1 MTDLWSA
8 HASSFESYIH
18 LIDPFGS
25 FASMSMSSLKWH
37 RYKMTYHM
45 AGKLV
50 SLTIC
55 FDLTILAYRM
65 HGKFLACL
73 VCLLLMH
80 QDWLILFLVGFCRWV
95 DIMIFVVVHGL
106 VGSGECAI
114 TIDNKS
120 MYIVKTQFVL
130 YLFIS
135 CYIIISCVQSSFFMQ
150 QPLTCH
156 SFLQIATRRAAD
168 LFQFALTYHYSL
180 SITFTVFPRYN

>member
-1 MTDLWSA
+1 
-8 HASSFESYIH
+8 
-18 LIDPFGS
+18 
-25 FASMSMSSLKWH
+25 MSSDIG
-37 RYKMTYHM
+37 YKMTYHM
-45 AGKLV
+45 AGKLF
-50 SLTIC
+50 SLAIC
-55 FDLTILAYRM
+55 FDLIILSYSM

-73 VCLLLMH
+73 VCLFLMH
-80 QDWLILFLVGFCRWV
+80 QDWLINLFFIGSCRCV

-150 QPLTCH
+150 QPLMCH
-156 SFLQIATRRAAD
+156 SFLQIATRRACWFFLVRINIS
-168 LFQFALTYHYSL
+168 LFSPNYFYS
-180 SITFTVFPRYN
+180 FPRYN